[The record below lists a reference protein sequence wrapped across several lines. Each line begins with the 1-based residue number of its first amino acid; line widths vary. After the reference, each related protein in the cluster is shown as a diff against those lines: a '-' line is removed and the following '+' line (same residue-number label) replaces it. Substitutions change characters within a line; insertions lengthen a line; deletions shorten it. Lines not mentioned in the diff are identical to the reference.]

1 MVRCRV
7 VGVHATLVGSF
18 HRCSLLGAWGLH
30 LVAQLADW
38 YLGLALRWVALFAN
52 EWSQLGY
59 RVQEVKT
66 EGAAKVH
73 SWTMMMR
80 GVLVEQFKFILSA
93 RVDLVLRLE
102 HGVKYNF
109 EHIID
114 HVRYKSAHELAWSP
128 KKRVVIALN
137 QPDPEIFIQK
147 EIETEQ
153 FKDVSAV
160 IRVHFALGA
169 KEGINDNVFNARH
182 KVLFNIQVVLWV
194 ILVEIPLQV
203 LITQSVS
210 FLVLSVTF
218 TLDLEALIR

>member
-1 MVRCRV
+1 MVCCRV
-7 VGVHATLVGSF
+7 VGVDATLVGSF
-18 HRCSLLGAWGLH
+18 HRCTLLGAWRLH
-30 LVAQLADW
+30 LVAQLSDW

-73 SWTMMMR
+73 SWTMMVR
-80 GVLVEQFKFILSA
+80 GILIEQFKVILSA
-93 RVDLVLRLE
+93 RIDLVLWLE
-102 HGVKYNF
+102 HGVKDNF

-114 HVRYKSAHELAWSP
+114 HVRNKRAHELTWSP
-128 KKRVVIALN
+128 KKRIVIALN
-137 QPDPEIFIQK
+137 QPNPEIFVQK

-169 KEGINDNVFNARH
+169 KKSINDNVFNPRH
-182 KVLFNIQVVLWV
+182 EVLLNIQVVLWV
-194 ILVEIPLQV
+194 VLVEIPLQV
-203 LITQSVS
+203 RITQSVS
-210 FLVLSVTF
+210 FLMLSVTF